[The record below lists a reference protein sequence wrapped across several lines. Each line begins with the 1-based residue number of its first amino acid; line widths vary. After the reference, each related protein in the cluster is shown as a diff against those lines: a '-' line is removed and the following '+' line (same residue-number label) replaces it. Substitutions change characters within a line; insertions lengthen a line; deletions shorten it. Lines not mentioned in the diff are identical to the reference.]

1 MDIKLDLLPEE
12 KRNHECLLNLES
24 LSFGQLRSDHMFLV
38 DYEDGEWKDAR
49 IVPYQD
55 FSIAPGAMVLHYGQ
69 AIFEGAKAFRI
80 NDDELVTWRF
90 DKNAERLNE
99 SARILCMPE
108 VPVELQMDGL
118 MRLLDVER
126 NWCPNIDEASLYI
139 RPFMFATQDSLGVH
153 PSSKYTYCIMLS
165 PSGPYYAGGFSNTVT
180 LLVTEKFHRATP
192 GGTGAAK
199 ACGNYAASLRA
210 QEFAKSKN
218 CAQVL
223 YLDTTNTFLEEVGAM
238 NHFHI
243 MKDGSI
249 VIPEFTDT
257 ILKSITSLSI
267 LELFPNAR
275 QERIEIADFLAK
287 IESGEIIEAGGFGTA
302 AVITPVGKYVTD
314 DGKEYV
320 VGNGEIGEHTR
331 AIYEKYTSMQRGDI
345 EAPEGWLAKVP
356 RYND

>member
-1 MDIKLDLLPEE
+1 MDFKLDLLPEE
-12 KRNHECLLNLES
+12 KRNHECLLELET
-24 LSFGQLRSDHMFLV
+24 LSFGQMRSDHMFLC
-38 DYEDGEWKDAR
+38 DYEDGEWKDPR

-69 AIFEGAKAFRI
+69 AIFEGAKAFQRNGEI
-80 NDDELVTWRF
+80 FTWRF

-108 VPVELQMDGL
+108 IPVDLQVEAL
-118 MRLLDVER
+118 NRLLDVER
-126 NWCPNIDEASLYI
+126 AWCPNIEESSLYI

-153 PSSKYTYCIMLS
+153 PSAKYTYCIMLS

-223 YLDTTNTFLEEVGAM
+223 YLDTSNTYLEEVGAM

-249 VIPEFTDT
+249 IIPEFTDT
-257 ILKSITSLSI
+257 ILKSITSQSVLD
-267 LELFPNAR
+267 LFPNAR
-275 QERIEIADFLAK
+275 QERIKIADFLEQ
-287 IESGEIIEAGGFGTA
+287 IENGDIIEAGGFGTA

-320 VGNGEIGEHTR
+320 VGDGEIGEHTR
-331 AIYEKYTSMQRGDI
+331 AIYEKYVSMQRGDT
-345 EAPEGWLAKVP
+345 EAPEGWLVQVP
-356 RYND
+356 RY

>member
-1 MDIKLDLLPEE
+1 MDFKLDLLPEE
-12 KRNHECLLNLES
+12 KRNHKCLLELET
-24 LSFGQLRSDHMFLV
+24 LSFGQMRSDHMFV
-38 DYEDGEWKDAR
+38 AEYEDGEWKDGR

-69 AIFEGAKAFRI
+69 AIFEGAKAFQR
-80 NDDELVTWRF
+80 DGELYTWRF
-90 DKNAERLNE
+90 DKNAERMNE

-108 VPVELQMDGL
+108 IPVDLQVEAL
-118 MRLLDVER
+118 NRLLDVER
-126 NWCPNIDEASLYI
+126 NWCPQIEESSLYI

-153 PSSKYTYCIMLS
+153 PSSKYTFCIMLS

-223 YLDTTNTFLEEVGAM
+223 YLDTSNTYLEEVGAM

-257 ILKSITSLSI
+257 ILKSITSQSV

-275 QERIEIADFLAK
+275 QERIKIADFLEQ
-287 IESGEIIEAGGFGTA
+287 IENGDIIEAGGFGTA

-314 DGKEYV
+314 AGKEYV

-331 AIYEKYTSMQRGDI
+331 AIYEKYVSMQRGET
-345 EAPEGWLAKVP
+345 EAPEGWLAQVP
-356 RYND
+356 RY

>member
-1 MDIKLDLLPEE
+1 MDFKLDLLPEE
-12 KRNHECLLNLES
+12 ERNHECLLELET
-24 LSFGQLRSDHMFLV
+24 LSFGQMRSDHMFV
-38 DYEDGEWKDAR
+38 IEYEDGEWKDGR

-69 AIFEGAKAFRI
+69 AIFEGAKAFQRDNEI
-80 NDDELVTWRF
+80 YTWRF
-90 DKNAERLNE
+90 DQNAARLNE

-108 VPVELQMDGL
+108 IPVDLQVEAL
-118 MRLLDVER
+118 NRLLDVER
-126 NWCPNIDEASLYI
+126 NWCPAIDEASLYI

-153 PSSKYTYCIMLS
+153 PSAKYTYCIILS
-165 PSGPYYAGGFSNTVT
+165 PSGPYYSGGFSNTVS

-249 VIPEFTDT
+249 IIPEFTDT
-257 ILKSITSLSI
+257 ILKSITSQSI

-275 QERIEIADFLAK
+275 QERININDFLEQ
-287 IESGEIIEAGGFGTA
+287 IEKGEIIEAGGFGTA

-331 AIYEKYTSMQRGDI
+331 AIYEKYVSMQRGDA
-345 EAPEGWLAKVP
+345 EAPDGWLVQVP
-356 RYND
+356 RY

>member
-108 VPVELQMDGL
+108 VPVEMQMEGL

-257 ILKSITSLSI
+257 ILKSITSQSI

-275 QERIEIADFLAK
+275 QERIAIADFLAK

-320 VGNGEIGEHTR
+320 VGDGEIGKHTR
-331 AIYEKYTSMQRGDI
+331 AIYEKYTSMQRGET
-345 EAPEGWLAKVP
+345 EAPEGWLATVP
-356 RYND
+356 RFND

>member
-1 MDIKLDLLPEE
+1 MDFKLDLLPEE
-12 KRNHECLLNLES
+12 KRNHGCLKGLET
-24 LSFGQLRSDHMFLV
+24 LSFGQMRSDHMFV
-38 DYEDGEWKDAR
+38 CEYEDGEWKDGR

-69 AIFEGAKAFRI
+69 AIFEGAKAFQR
-80 NDDELVTWRF
+80 DGELYTWRF

-108 VPVELQMDGL
+108 IPVDLQIDAL
-118 MRLLDVER
+118 NRLLDVER
-126 NWCPNIDEASLYI
+126 EWCPKIEESSLYI

-153 PSSKYTYCIMLS
+153 PSSKYTFCIMLS

-180 LLVTEKFHRATP
+180 LLVTEKFHRATT

-223 YLDTTNTFLEEVGAM
+223 YLDVTNTYLEEVGAM

-243 MKDGSI
+243 KKDGSI
-249 VIPEFTDT
+249 IIPEFTDT
-257 ILKSITSLSI
+257 ILKSITSQSV

-275 QERIEIADFLAK
+275 QERIKIADFLEQ
-287 IESGEIIEAGGFGTA
+287 IENGEIIEAGGFGTA

-314 DGKEYV
+314 EGKEYV

-331 AIYEKYTSMQRGDI
+331 AIYEKYVSMQRGDT

-356 RYND
+356 RY

>member
-1 MDIKLDLLPEE
+1 MDFKLDLLPEE
-12 KRNHECLLNLES
+12 KRNHECLSGVET
-24 LSFGQLRSDHMFLV
+24 LSFGQMRSDHMFVV
-38 DYEDGEWKDAR
+38 DYEDGEWKDGR

-69 AIFEGAKAFRI
+69 AIFEGAKAFQRDGEI
-80 NDDELVTWRF
+80 FTWRF

-108 VPVELQMDGL
+108 IPVDLQVEAL
-118 MRLLDVER
+118 NRLLDVER
-126 NWCPNIDEASLYI
+126 NWCPGMDEASLYI

-153 PSSKYTYCIMLS
+153 PSAKYTYCIMLS

-210 QEFAKSKN
+210 QEFAKSKG
-218 CAQVL
+218 CGQVL

-257 ILKSITSLSI
+257 ILKSITSQSI

-275 QERIEIADFLAK
+275 QERIKISEFLK
-287 IESGEIIEAGGFGTA
+287 QVESGEIIEAGGFGTA

-331 AIYEKYTSMQRGDI
+331 AIYEKYVSMQRGET
-345 EAPEGWLAKVP
+345 EAPEGWLVQVP
-356 RYND
+356 RY